1 MWISRKRFKELEE
14 KCNKLEKMKE
24 DIDRVKRIMKHAKSS
39 ELTYVDQKC
48 YVYVYDT
55 FCSKNP
61 YYVYLNNNEYEI
73 SVPCG
78 QKIYDVKKTKSDNTI
93 IVMCNGEYMYGVV
106 FADKYISELGNELC
120 KLNRELDYIAIVNM
134 STRSVSYRTIKDDV
148 DMGMISKKYGGG
160 GHPKA
165 AGSKFDVYKL
175 ARFLDELS

>member
-1 MWISRKRFKELEE
+1 MSKELWISRKRFKELEE

-78 QKIYDVKKTKSDNTI
+78 QKIFDVKKTRSDNTI
-93 IVMCNGEYMYGVV
+93 IVMCIQNTTDNDPVYYN
-106 FADKYISELGNELC
+106 YL
-120 KLNRELDYIAIVNM
+120 
-134 STRSVSYRTIKDDV
+134 V
-148 DMGMISKKYGGG
+148 DLKSDNKVCIT
-160 GHPKA
+160 
-165 AGSKFDVYKL
+165 
-175 ARFLDELS
+175 LDEVNKLKI

>member
-1 MWISRKRFKELEE
+1 MKEVSKELWISRKSFKELEE

-24 DIDRVKRIMKHAKSS
+24 DIDRVKRIMKYAKSS

-78 QKIYDVKKTKSDNTI
+78 QKIYDVQKTKSDNTI
-93 IVMCNGEYMYGVV
+93 IVMCIQNTT
-106 FADKYISELGNELC
+106 D
-120 KLNRELDYIAIVNM
+120 DD
-134 STRSVSYRTIKDDV
+134 SVYYNYLV
-148 DMGMISKKYGGG
+148 DLKSDNKVCIT
-160 GHPKA
+160 
-165 AGSKFDVYKL
+165 
-175 ARFLDELS
+175 LDEVNKLKI